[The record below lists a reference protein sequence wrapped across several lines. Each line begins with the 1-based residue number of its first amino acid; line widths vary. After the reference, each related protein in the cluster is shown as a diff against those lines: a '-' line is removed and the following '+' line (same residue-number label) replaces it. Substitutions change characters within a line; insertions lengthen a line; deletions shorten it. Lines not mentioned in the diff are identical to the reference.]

1 MSFSPLAAVK
11 TESFEPPAPDEFYQ
25 RFFGHGDW
33 SFTRPMVLF
42 LIVGIVLCTYLV
54 LTTRKAAIVPSKG
67 QWLTEQVYA
76 PIRNGIA
83 QDIIGTKEFMQH
95 VPLLFALFCTLLLS
109 NLMSVIP
116 FFQFPPTGRVG
127 FPIALTLVVYV
138 VYQGIAFKR
147 KGPVG
152 YFKALV
158 PDGLPGWIR
167 PIILVLEMI
176 TWFITRPVTLALRLF
191 GNMFAGHMLLLLF
204 VTGGEFMIV
213 HQSGFQYKIFGAGSF
228 LMAAAMTVFEILIEF
243 LQAYIFTLLAAT
255 YIADAIATEH

>member
-11 TESFEPPAPDEFYQ
+11 TESFEPPNPQEFYQ

-42 LIVGIVLCTYLV
+42 LIVGVVVCTYLV
-54 LTTRKAAIVPSKG
+54 MTTRKAAIVPSKG
-67 QWLTEQVYA
+67 QWLTEQIYA

-83 QDIIGTKEFMQH
+83 QDIIGTKEFLKY

-116 FFQFPPTGRVG
+116 FFQFPPTGRVA
-127 FPIALTLVVYV
+127 FPIALTLFVYV
-138 VYQGIAFKR
+138 TYQVIAFKR
-147 KGPVG
+147 KGVVG
-152 YFKALV
+152 YLKSLV
-158 PDGLPGWIR
+158 PAGLPG
-167 PIILVLEMI
+167 PIKPVILFLEII
-176 TWFITRPVTLALRLF
+176 TYFITRPVTLALRLF

-228 LMAAAMTVFEILIEF
+228 VLAAVMTVFEILIEF

-255 YIADAIATEH
+255 YISDSIATEH

>member
-11 TESFEPPAPDEFYQ
+11 TESFEPPNPQEFYQ

-42 LIVGIVLCTYLV
+42 LVVGVVVCTYLV

-67 QWLTEQVYA
+67 QWLTEQIYA

-83 QDIIGTKEFMQH
+83 QDIIGTKEFLKY
-95 VPLLFALFCTLLLS
+95 VPLLFAVFCTLLLS

-116 FFQFPPTGRVG
+116 VFQFPPTGRVA
-127 FPIALTLVVYV
+127 FPIALTLFVYV
-138 VYQGIAFKR
+138 IYQAIAFKR
-147 KGPVG
+147 KGVVG
-152 YFKALV
+152 YLKGLI
-158 PDGLPGWIR
+158 PPGLPLWIR
-167 PIILVLEMI
+167 PMILVLEII
-176 TWFITRPVTLALRLF
+176 TYFITRPVTLALRLF

-204 VTGGEFMIV
+204 ITGGQFMIV

-228 LMAAAMTVFEILIEF
+228 LMAVLMTLFEILIEF

-255 YIADAIATEH
+255 YIADSIATEH